1 MVADRFG
8 ISADMFTLAGIV
20 TIERQLSIPQR
31 QQKHAIRNLTLDN
44 VVPA

>member
-20 TIERQLSIPQR
+20 TNDSYLSD
-31 QQKHAIRNLTLDN
+31 KDN
-44 VVPA
+44 KNMQSGI